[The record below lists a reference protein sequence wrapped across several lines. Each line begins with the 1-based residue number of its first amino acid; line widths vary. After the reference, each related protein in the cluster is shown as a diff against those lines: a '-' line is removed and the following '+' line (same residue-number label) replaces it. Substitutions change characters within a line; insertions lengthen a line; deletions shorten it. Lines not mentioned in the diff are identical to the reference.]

1 MASTTVDLQALA
13 NKTAELLGD
22 AREEFEVSLERV
34 QDVVDN
40 IGWWSVNERTLIDEI
55 GEITF
60 RNYDGAQDLLDNL
73 VFRPLRQ
80 QQLVDTGMERHKTH
94 MFISPSLDAA
104 ENKII
109 EILSAAGSGELK
121 NLSGVMLTEA
131 MRSALIQGQSLSDQR
146 DQNDNLALLVRYPTP
161 DDVGNQ
167 SWLQAQFERK
177 QIDRQR
183 NIYMTLFALAQEN
196 VSWAYKAGI
205 QIEKIHENFTARYNK
220 LYYDITAANIAAYKA
235 EVKANISKFEGDLKA
250 AVAEVEVERLKFT
263 RDSSEF
269 SLKIEQANQ
278 RLGEYVRE
286 YSGKL
291 STNLKLLATRIA
303 GGKNVADGY
312 KTIYSAYSSMYSGV
326 SLSNSS
332 EE

>member
-34 QDVVDN
+34 QEVIDD
-40 IGWWSVNERTLIDEI
+40 IGWWDVNENTLISEI
-55 GEITF
+55 GTITF
-60 RNYDGAQDLLDNL
+60 ANYKGAEELISDL
-73 VFRPLRQ
+73 VFKPLAQ
-80 QQLVDTGMERHKTH
+80 QQLVDTNMSRHKVH
-94 MFISPSLDAA
+94 MFISPSLDSA

-121 NLSGVMLTEA
+121 NLSGAMLSDA